1 MKICKNCK
9 KTIEDDALVCPY
21 CGCVVKKTSG
31 KKDRSGGGLVAKGAL
46 PESGQVE
53 KKKPKK
59 KRKTWLWVLGWIFV
73 FPVPLTILLLRSQK
87 VNKIIKI
94 IVLAIAWLF
103 YLFFASAFMASDP
116 DSSTTA
122 PIRSI
127 APEEDMSISESV
139 KEDEKANIKDLTFTD
154 NNDVTIK
161 AGESISKGYLKVNVK
176 SKDEFTPDDVAFV
189 SDDSD
194 VVQVSLTRVED
205 TTNLYFDIIA
215 VSGGETNIYA
225 QSKDGSIKSQPLH
238 VIVQEPIKV
247 ESIELQG
254 YKSDLLFGEKT
265 VAEAIILPEN
275 AEDRTITWTSSDGQ
289 VAQVDDNGNITA
301 VGDGQATIT
310 ATSSNGIESSFE
322 VNVDGTKR
330 LMNLDIKRVRQDDLN
345 IGNEWSYVI
354 LVNGE
359 SPSNTMGVSLG
370 DTITFYAEFTESD
383 DDPDVGSA
391 EASYTVT
398 QEALDQGFWV
408 STDLYV
414 TENGGRYRGQ
424 SAHFVVTYTFS
435 PVEY

>member
-21 CGCVVKKTSG
+21 CGCVVKKVDR
-31 KKDRSGGGLVAKGAL
+31 KKDRNRDMLGTGKNVDESELV
-46 PESGQVE
+46 S

-59 KRKTWLWVLGWIFV
+59 KRKTWLWILGWIFA
-73 FPVPLTILLLRSQK
+73 FPLPLTILLLRSRK
-87 VNKIIKI
+87 INKIIKI
-94 IVLAIAWLF
+94 IILAIAWLF
-103 YLFFASAFMASDP
+103 YLLVASAFMASEP
-116 DSSTTA
+116 DSSTTT
-122 PIRSI
+122 RSQSI
-127 APEEDMSISESV
+127 EPEEDISESA
-139 KEDEKANIKDLTFTD
+139 EEEEENIKELTFT
-154 NNDVTIK
+154 NNDDVTIK
-161 AGESISKGYLKVNVK
+161 VGESISQGYLKVKVK
-176 SKDEFTPDDVAFV
+176 SKNEFKPEDVLFV
-189 SDDSD
+189 SDDPEM
-194 VVQVSLTRVED
+194 VQVSLTKIED

-215 VSGGETNIYA
+215 ASGGETNIYA
-225 QSKDGSIKSQPLH
+225 QSKDGSVKSQLLH

-247 ESIELQG
+247 ESIELKG
-254 YKSDLLFGEKT
+254 YKSDLLIGEKT
-265 VAEAIILPEN
+265 TAEANILPDN
-275 AEDRTITWTSSDGQ
+275 AEDKTVVWTSSDGQ
-289 VAQVDDNGNITA
+289 VAQVDENGNITA

-310 ATSSNGIESSFE
+310 AASSNGVASSFE

-330 LMNLDIKRVRQDDLN
+330 LMSLNIKHPRQDDLN
-345 IGNEWSYVI
+345 IGNEWSYLI

-359 SPSNTMGVSLG
+359 RPSNTMGVSLG
-370 DTITFYAEFTESD
+370 DTITFYAEFTEDD

-414 TENGGRYRGQ
+414 TENGGRYTGQ

>member
-21 CGCVVKKTSG
+21 CGCVVKKVDR
-31 KKDRSGGGLVAKGAL
+31 KKDRNRDMWGTGKNVDESELV
-46 PESGQVE
+46 S

-59 KRKTWLWVLGWIFV
+59 KKKTWLWILGWIFA
-73 FPVPLTILLLRSQK
+73 FPLPLTILLLRSRK
-87 VNKIIKI
+87 INKIIKI
-94 IVLAIAWLF
+94 IILAIAWLF
-103 YLFFASAFMASDP
+103 YLLVASAFMASEP
-116 DSSTTA
+116 DSSTTT
-122 PIRSI
+122 RSQSI
-127 APEEDMSISESV
+127 EPEEDISESA
-139 KEDEKANIKDLTFTD
+139 EEEEENIKELTFT
-154 NNDVTIK
+154 NNDDVTIK
-161 AGESISKGYLKVNVK
+161 VGESISQGYLKVKVK
-176 SKDEFTPDDVAFV
+176 SKNEFKPEDVLFV
-189 SDDSD
+189 SDDPEM
-194 VVQVSLTRVED
+194 VQVSLTKIED

-215 VSGGETNIYA
+215 ASGGETNIYA
-225 QSKDGSIKSQPLH
+225 QSKDGSVKSQLLH

-247 ESIELQG
+247 ESIELKG
-254 YKSDLLFGEKT
+254 YKSDLLIGEKT
-265 VAEAIILPEN
+265 TAEANILPDN
-275 AEDRTITWTSSDGQ
+275 AEDKTVVWTSSDGQ
-289 VAQVDDNGNITA
+289 VAQVDENGNITA

-310 ATSSNGIESSFE
+310 AASSNGVASSFE

-330 LMNLDIKRVRQDDLN
+330 LMSLNIKHPRQDDLN
-345 IGNEWSYVI
+345 IGNEWSYLI

-359 SPSNTMGVSLG
+359 RPSNTMGVSLG
-370 DTITFYAEFTESD
+370 DTITFYAEFTEDD

-414 TENGGRYRGQ
+414 TENGGRYTGQ

>member
-21 CGCVVKKTSG
+21 CGCVVKKVDR
-31 KKDRSGGGLVAKGAL
+31 KKDRNRDMLGTGKNVDESELV
-46 PESGQVE
+46 S

-59 KRKTWLWVLGWIFV
+59 KKKTWLWILGWIFA
-73 FPVPLTILLLRSQK
+73 FPLPLTILLLRSRK
-87 VNKIIKI
+87 INKIIKI
-94 IVLAIAWLF
+94 IILAIAWLF
-103 YLFFASAFMASDP
+103 YLLVASAFMASEP
-116 DSSTTA
+116 DSSTTT
-122 PIRSI
+122 RSQSI
-127 APEEDMSISESV
+127 EPEEDISESA
-139 KEDEKANIKDLTFTD
+139 EEEEENIKELTFT
-154 NNDVTIK
+154 NNDDVTIK
-161 AGESISKGYLKVNVK
+161 VGESISQGYLKVKVK
-176 SKDEFTPDDVAFV
+176 SKNEFKPEDVLFV
-189 SDDSD
+189 SDDPEM
-194 VVQVSLTRVED
+194 VQVSLTKIED

-215 VSGGETNIYA
+215 ASGGETNIYA
-225 QSKDGSIKSQPLH
+225 QSKDGSVKSQLLH

-247 ESIELQG
+247 ESIELKG
-254 YKSDLLFGEKT
+254 YKSDLLIGEKT
-265 VAEAIILPEN
+265 TAEANILPDN
-275 AEDRTITWTSSDGQ
+275 AEDKTVVWTSSDGQ
-289 VAQVDDNGNITA
+289 VAQVDENGNITA

-310 ATSSNGIESSFE
+310 AASSNGVASSFE

-330 LMNLDIKRVRQDDLN
+330 LMSLNIKHPRQDDLN
-345 IGNEWSYVI
+345 IGNEWSYLI

-359 SPSNTMGVSLG
+359 RPSNTMGVSLG
-370 DTITFYAEFTESD
+370 DTITFYAEFTEDD

-414 TENGGRYRGQ
+414 TENGGRYTGQ